1 MVIGTDRTVC
11 CSKISAMHKICCK
24 FNVCLKKPKLR
35 ARETCVLL
43 KCFLVRSPQEV
54 ITLCKCVM
62 QGSVS
67 ARPHV
72 FIPSSQFGAK
82 KNRRDCK

>member
-1 MVIGTDRTVC
+1 MVVETGRTVC
-11 CSKISAMHKICCK
+11 CSKISVVHKVCCK

-35 ARETCVLL
+35 AREANVLL
-43 KCFLVRSPQEV
+43 KGFLVRSPQEV
-54 ITLCKCVM
+54 IPSCECVI

-67 ARPHV
+67 AKPHI

-82 KNRRDCK
+82 QNRRDGK